1 MLMITSIIQKGKFIM
16 QEKIIS
22 IRLNKECMNQI
33 EELKTYYEKIF
44 GKQNTTWIIKQAIF
58 QEWLKNI
65 EIPRHN
71 KTTG

>member
-1 MLMITSIIQKGKFIM
+1 MP
-16 QEKIIS
+16 EKIIS
-22 IRLNKECMNQI
+22 IRLNEECMSQI
-33 EELKTYYEKIF
+33 EELKSYYGSIF
-44 GKQNTTWIIKQAIF
+44 GTQNTSWIIKQAIF

>member
-1 MLMITSIIQKGKFIM
+1 MTT
-16 QEKIIS
+16 IS
-22 IRLNKECMNQI
+22 IRLDKETENQI
-33 EELKTYYEKIF
+33 EELRKYYSEIF
-44 GKQNTTWIIKQAIF
+44 GSQNTTWIIKQSIF